1 MKYFYVLLLFFI
13 VINGCSSTS
22 WQRFYP
28 NVNIDPFKF
37 KHNLP
42 IDYENCLLQFDSILT
57 PEVIS
62 HYRIED
68 SLVAY
73 IKISQEMGG
82 LFTNFWNLD
91 YYRNQQVETMS
102 YGYSYKPPVLD
113 RFIKD
118 EVSDPE
124 VMIRVLFK
132 CYHKKLN
139 NLEYDWTNEI
149 ALISSFWI
157 SPNKGEGWVSK
168 AMQKRE
174 SDILNKNHF
183 QSLNI
188 NDTVDVFYNR
198 SPRLSKTPDWYY
210 LSGVIQMKY
219 PEYYS
224 IKVKLLSI
232 ESESSKINYMKDN
245 DEIINIGDTAT
256 YYADGWLKRGVYYFD
271 YSRNTEYRVAI
282 GKNYR

>member
-1 MKYFYVLLLFFI
+1 
-13 VINGCSSTS
+13 
-22 WQRFYP
+22 
-28 NVNIDPFKF
+28 
-37 KHNLP
+37 
-42 IDYENCLLQFDSILT
+42 
-57 PEVIS
+57 
-62 HYRIED
+62 
-68 SLVAY
+68 
-73 IKISQEMGG
+73 
-82 LFTNFWNLD
+82 
-91 YYRNQQVETMS
+91 MS

-118 EVSDPE
+118 GVSDPE

-139 NLEYDWTNEI
+139 NLEYDWANEI

-157 SPNKGEGWVSK
+157 SPKKGEGWVSK

-174 SDILNKNHF
+174 SDNLNKYHF

-198 SPRLSKTPDWYY
+198 SPSLSKTPDWYY
-210 LSGVIQMKY
+210 LSGIIQMKY
-219 PEYYS
+219 PEYDS

-232 ESESSKINYMKDN
+232 ESESSKINYMKVN
-245 DEIINIGDTAT
+245 DKIINIGDTAT
-256 YYADGWLKRGVYYFD
+256 YYADGWLKRGVYYFN